1 MLFARDGT
9 DAKNC
14 ARDIRSFMAMITCT
28 LSISVQLTPALNNK
42 HDDVAN
48 EAHHVSHSMAACHT
62 RNFIVL
68 KISGL
73 YPKIFGNIKFSL
85 GLQYKRVHFHPFTR

>member
-42 HDDVAN
+42 HDDDATHQWLPATHEISLFRKLV
-48 EAHHVSHSMAACHT
+48 
-62 RNFIVL
+62 NF
-68 KISGL
+68 
-73 YPKIFGNIKFSL
+73 
-85 GLQYKRVHFHPFTR
+85 T